1 MSKEF
6 WFKEYHSPDHGLF
19 FRIDRV
25 IFQKRSEFQ
34 QIDIVESPTFGKVLI
49 LDGLVMTTDL
59 DEFVYHEM
67 LVHPAMTHHPD
78 PSEILVIGGG
88 DGGTVREILKYP
100 VVKEIV
106 VCEIDRAVVE
116 ASSEFLPHLSKG
128 FNDQKVKLIFE
139 DGVKFVQRETAKRY
153 DVIFVDSSDPVGPA
167 AVLYG
172 TDFIENLKRIL
183 KDGGIV
189 VFQSESPFTRLHII
203 KDLFNKLRG
212 NFPYVS
218 PYLAPMPGY
227 PDGTWSFLM
236 ASHERYED
244 PVRNCPGNLKYYNS
258 EIDRASRVLPNFIRS
273 GLYG

>member
-19 FRIDRV
+19 FRVSRV
-25 IFQKRSEFQ
+25 IFQKKSEFQ
-34 QIDIVESPTFGKVLI
+34 QIDIVESPAFGKVLL

-67 LVHPAMTHHPD
+67 LVHPAMTLHPD
-78 PSEILVIGGG
+78 PKEILVIGGG

-100 VVKEIV
+100 EVKTIT
-106 VCEIDRAVVE
+106 VCEIDREVVE
-116 ASSEFLPHLSKG
+116 ASLEHLPHLSEG
-128 FNDQKVKLIFE
+128 FKDSRVKLLFK
-139 DGVKFVQRETAKRY
+139 DGVKYVQEVPDKSF

-172 TDFIENLKRIL
+172 KEFIANLKRIL
-183 KDGGIV
+183 KNGGMV
-189 VFQSESPFTRLHII
+189 VFQSESPFTRLDII
-203 KDLFNKLRG
+203 KDLFDKLKSH
-212 NFPYVS
+212 FAHVT

-236 ASHERYED
+236 ASDSNFDQPAR
-244 PVRNCPGNLKYYNS
+244 RCPEGLKYFNS
-258 EIDRASRVLPNFIRS
+258 EIRKASRVLPNFVRS
-273 GLYG
+273 ALYD